1 MTLQVIASIWSLEHL
16 VQRVSDIAK
25 FLDLVIVLVVLVR
38 LESDGIDMRIVGI
51 VGMYL

>member
-38 LESDGIDMRIVGI
+38 LESDGIDVATVRTVGI
-51 VGMYL
+51 FL